1 MEAELER
8 LGMTE
13 VEQPE
18 APALSMSSRQKVTSV
33 SWNVFAFAGQCEE
46 VETACPTTESPVVS
60 ATEAWKS
67 IQIKFVHWHAITIVF
82 WISPHSVYGWFL
94 GEVAS
99 EVSQEPAHG
108 ERPTIS
114 PGSETDGANGLTEPV
129 TLDGYTDM
137 GDDDAWLISLTNR
150 TYNPLT
156 CIRDNWGLCQQFKP
170 KQKGFRGITT
180 NLQQIMKY
188 VEGTVD
194 QFFGPQLAPNGPHG
208 TL

>member
-1 MEAELER
+1 
-8 LGMTE
+8 
-13 VEQPE
+13 
-18 APALSMSSRQKVTSV
+18 MS
-33 SWNVFAFAGQCEE
+33 
-46 VETACPTTESPVVS
+46 
-60 ATEAWKS
+60 
-67 IQIKFVHWHAITIVF
+67 ITIVF

-114 PGSETDGANGLTEPV
+114 PGSETDGTNGLTEPV

-156 CIRDNWGLCQQFKP
+156 CIRDKVIFK
-170 KQKGFRGITT
+170 TA
-180 NLQQIMKY
+180 L
-188 VEGTVD
+188 
-194 QFFGPQLAPNGPHG
+194 
-208 TL
+208 